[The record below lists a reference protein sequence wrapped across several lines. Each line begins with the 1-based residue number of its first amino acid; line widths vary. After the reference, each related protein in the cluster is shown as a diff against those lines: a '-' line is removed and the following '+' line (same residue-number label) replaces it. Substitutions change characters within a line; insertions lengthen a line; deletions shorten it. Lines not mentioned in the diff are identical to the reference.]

1 MPLLRIHQLSF
12 GFIRLFQAV
21 KQDPNAFAMQSNV
34 IRESWSSPNVAS
46 AYKSDRSEEATIFK
60 SRDLIREYLLK
71 ARVPEILKTSQSRG
85 HVVNAEAAM
94 MTSAISFAY
103 KHPLVVAEEFS
114 KSGSGETLVN
124 YIGRKCFNDSDD
136 SSSIISQT
144 SGLAKKIANDKH
156 PHLITKNWKLFSD
169 STESPIYSQAERDF
183 SFDLQASLKDLV
195 EDAGEKFF
203 DSVDNLHYI
212 QNSFESNEMLVENLD
227 SLEMQLNCVT
237 LDR

>member
-12 GFIRLFQAV
+12 GFIKNFQAI

-34 IRESWSSPNVAS
+34 VRESWSSPNVAS
-46 AYKSDRSEEATIFK
+46 AYKNDRSEEATIFK

-71 ARVPEILKTSQSRG
+71 ARVPEILKTQSRG
-85 HVVNAEAAM
+85 HAEAAM
-94 MTSAISFAY
+94 MTSEISFAY
-103 KHPLVVAEEFS
+103 KHPLVAAEEFS
-114 KSGSGETLVN
+114 KNGSGETLVN
-124 YIGRKCFNDSDD
+124 NIGRKCFNDSDD
-136 SSSIISQT
+136 SSSITSQK

-156 PHLITKNWKLFSD
+156 PHLITRNWKLFSD
-169 STESPIYSQAERDF
+169 STESPIYSEAERDF

-203 DSVDNLHYI
+203 DSVDNLQYI
-212 QNSFESNEMLVENLD
+212 QSSFESSEMLVENLD